1 MENATPSQKHAEQIP
16 TKKIDRTR
24 RQRGVAILTVL
35 VSLAL
40 LGATTAD
47 LAYNAQVEMEA
58 AANSRDML
66 RAEYL
71 ANSGIELAKLL
82 IVVQSG
88 LQNMLQTLP
97 PEFRDAIVITDFAG
111 FLAQAFGGDKEARDG
126 LGAMVGIDLSGVEG
140 MGTPKG
146 TSFDLAITSEEGRFP
161 INCAGGYNPSKEVQ
175 RNLYL
180 LLDSLV
186 RPPRFDRLF
195 NVADRDGVVIN
206 REDVAT
212 NIIDWTDVDVFRYSP
227 LGAGT
232 ASEETYDKGRDRYE
246 PHNMYFD
253 TVEEMVQVRGVS
265 EELWGYLGDFFTV
278 YGTAE
283 CKVLAPA
290 MEPTAW
296 PLLAA
301 MLGASAVDRSAV
313 FDPNTSLVAQQ
324 VAGMLKTGLPMLKSM
339 AAELN
344 KLGAC
349 KPDPR
354 CATSASTTAKTATT
368 TKAGATAATPPPT
381 DTIESLSNLICS
393 SAIERLPQMAES
405 LTSMTGMAGPP
416 KLSTPLRPIA
426 LCPGMLSRFLR
437 DRQGSA
443 STSTGGVSVGVSQVG
458 QSGGKNPR
466 RFFRID
472 ATGSVQRSAQK
483 TTQVHIRG
491 VWDSQS
497 QNSNPICTNHPSCF
511 RNGTWMYYRID

>member
-1 MENATPSQKHAEQIP
+1 MDRPTPTCP
-16 TKKIDRTR
+16 TPAVAKTKRPKN

-71 ANSGIELAKLL
+71 ATSGVELAKLL
-82 IVVQSG
+82 LAVQG
-88 LQNMLQTLP
+88 GMQNMLQSLP
-97 PEFRDAIVITDFAG
+97 AEFRDAIVITDYAG
-111 FLAQAFGGDKEARDG
+111 FLAQAFGGDKEARAG
-126 LGAMVGIDLSGVEG
+126 LGAMVGIDLAGVDG

-146 TSFDLAITSEEGRFP
+146 TSFDLVITSEEGRDP
-161 INCAGGYNPSKEVQ
+161 INCGGGYNPDKNVQ

-180 LLDSLV
+180 LLDALV
-186 RPPRFDRLF
+186 RPVRFDRLF
-195 NVADRDGVVIN
+195 NVPDRDGVVIN

-212 NIIDWTDVDVFRYSP
+212 NLIDWTDVDVFRYSP
-227 LGAGT
+227 FGVGG

-246 PHNMYFD
+246 PHNLYLD
-253 TVEEMVQVRGVS
+253 TVEEMIQIRGIS
-265 EELWGYLGDFFTV
+265 EELWNHLGDFFTV

-283 CKVLAPA
+283 CKAFAPA
-290 MEPTAW
+290 LEPTAW

-301 MLGASAVDRSAV
+301 MLAASAADRSAV
-313 FDPNTSLVAQQ
+313 FDPNTMLVAQQ
-324 VAGMLKTGLPMLKSM
+324 VASMLKTGLPMLKTMS
-339 AAELN
+339 AELS
-344 KLGAC
+344 KLGGC

-354 CATSASTTAKTATT
+354 CPAEQTTSVKKTSSTVQTT
-368 TKAGATAATPPPT
+368 TQSAPST
-381 DTIESLSNLICS
+381 DSIEMLSNLICS
-393 SAIERLPQMAES
+393 SAIERLPQMAATLLS
-405 LTSMTGMAGPP
+405 LTGGDSAP
-416 KLSTPLRPIA
+416 KLTTALRPIP
-426 LCPGMLSRFLR
+426 LCPGMLRRFLR
-437 DRQGSA
+437 DRPSTTDGKTA
-443 STSTGGVSVGVSQVG
+443 SVS
-458 QSGGKNPR
+458 KNPR

-472 ATGSVQRSAQK
+472 ATGQVQRSAQK

-497 QNSNPICTNHPSCF
+497 QNSNPVCTNHPSCF